1 MYSFRVVGMLE
12 FASTWL
18 VLLSNDLVEMVLAVV
33 GVSRMVIPVS
43 GDSNLSILLDI
54 SLNMFSKS
62 LNLVVVLVLISTTMS
77 CVALMSLMRPSLT
90 PRMVFKSFSLLSSIC
105 FLSSA
110 LSFLSSGK
118 VFYKVGS

>member
-1 MYSFRVVGMLE
+1 MYSFRMVGMLE
-12 FASTWL
+12 LASKWL

-54 SLNMFSKS
+54 SLNIFSKS

-77 CVALMSLMRPSLT
+77 CVALISLMRPS
-90 PRMVFKSFSLLSSIC
+90 
-105 FLSSA
+105 
-110 LSFLSSGK
+110 
-118 VFYKVGS
+118 

>member
-1 MYSFRVVGMLE
+1 MYSFRMVGMLE
-12 FASTWL
+12 LASKWL